1 MTTVRT
7 DRPTADTP
15 DVRDLKL
22 ADEGRR
28 RTEWAER
35 SMPVLRQIK
44 ERFAK
49 ERPLAGR
56 KLAACLHVTTETANL
71 AVTLQAGGADVALC
85 ASNPLSTQ
93 DDVAAHLVR
102 DHGIKVFAVRGVD
115 RDGYY
120 EHIRRALAHESEV
133 TMDDGADLVGA
144 LHMIALERLDDLAPP
159 VRRWVEG
166 LSAAQRKALVAKVI
180 GSTEETT
187 TGVIRLKAMAADG
200 TLRVPVVAVNDSATK
215 HLFDNHY
222 GTGQSAIDG
231 IIRATNVLL
240 AGQNIV
246 VIGYGDCGRGVANR
260 ADGLGA
266 SVIVV
271 EVDPVR
277 ALSAVMDGYRV
288 MTAADASRVGDIFIT
303 VTGNKHVLR
312 MEHFDVMKDGVILAN
327 AGHFDIELDLAALR
341 AASVARRGVRNNL
354 DEFELP
360 DGRRLLVAAEGRLV
374 NLGAAEGH
382 PADVM
387 DMSFSNQALA
397 AEYLAL
403 NVDDLEAKI
412 YTLPPEIDAEV
423 ARIKL
428 EQMGAGLDVLT
439 DEQVAYLSGWQEGT

>member
-1 MTTVRT
+1 MNYDIANPTLAEAGARRVEWAGRRMQVLATVR
-7 DRPTADTP
+7 
-15 DVRDLKL
+15 
-22 ADEGRR
+22 
-28 RTEWAER
+28 
-35 SMPVLRQIK
+35 

-49 ERPLAGR
+49 EKPLDG
-56 KLAACLHVTTETANL
+56 LVVAACLHVTAETANL
-71 AVTLQAGGADVALC
+71 MLALRDGGADPLLC

-93 DDVAAHLVR
+93 DDVAAALVAE
-102 DHGIKVFAVRGVD
+102 GIPVFAIRGED
-115 RDGYY
+115 ADTYY
-120 EHIRRALAHESEV
+120 KHIHAVLDHAPAI
-133 TMDDGADLVGA
+133 TMDDGADLA
-144 LHMIALERLDDLAPP
+144 TLLHTD
-159 VRRWVEG
+159 RRDIE
-166 LSAAQRKALVAKVI
+166 VI

-266 SVIVV
+266 NVIVV
-271 EVDPVR
+271 EIDPVR
-277 ALSAVMDGYRV
+277 ALAAAMDGFRV
-288 MTAADASRVGDIFIT
+288 MTGADAARVGDIFIT

-327 AGHFDIELDLAALR
+327 AGHFDIELDLASLR
-341 AASVARRGVRNNL
+341 AASVARREIRDNL
-354 DEFELP
+354 EEFEVQ
-360 DGRRLLVAAEGRLV
+360 DGRRLLVIAEGRLV

-412 YTLPPEIDAEV
+412 YTLPTEIDTEV

-428 EQMGAGLDVLT
+428 EHLGGGVDSLT
-439 DEQVAYLSGWQEGT
+439 EDQVAYLSGWQEGTA

>member
-1 MTTVRT
+1 MNYDIANPALAEDGARRVDWAGRRMQVLATVR
-7 DRPTADTP
+7 
-15 DVRDLKL
+15 
-22 ADEGRR
+22 
-28 RTEWAER
+28 
-35 SMPVLRQIK
+35 

-49 ERPLAGR
+49 EKPLDG
-56 KLAACLHVTTETANL
+56 LVVAACLHVTAETANL
-71 AVTLQAGGADVALC
+71 MLALRDGGAEPLLC

-93 DDVAAHLVR
+93 DDVAAALVAE
-102 DHGIKVFAVRGVD
+102 GIPVFAIRGED
-115 RDGYY
+115 ADSYY
-120 EHIRRALAHESEV
+120 KHINAVLDHAPAI
-133 TMDDGADLVGA
+133 TMDDGADLA
-144 LHMIALERLDDLAPP
+144 TLLHTD
-159 VRRWVEG
+159 RRDIE
-166 LSAAQRKALVAKVI
+166 VI

-240 AGQNIV
+240 AGQNMV

-277 ALSAVMDGYRV
+277 ALSAVMDGFRV

-341 AASVARRGVRNNL
+341 AAAVARRGIRNNL
-354 DEFELP
+354 EEFELP

-403 NVDDLEAKI
+403 NIDDLEPKI
-412 YTLPPEIDAEV
+412 YTLPAEIDNEV

-428 EQMGAGLDVLT
+428 EQMGAGLDTLT
-439 DEQVAYLSGWQEGT
+439 EEQVAYLSGWQEGT

>member
-1 MTTVRT
+1 VLATVR
-7 DRPTADTP
+7 
-15 DVRDLKL
+15 
-22 ADEGRR
+22 
-28 RTEWAER
+28 
-35 SMPVLRQIK
+35 

-49 ERPLAGR
+49 EKPLDG
-56 KLAACLHVTTETANL
+56 LIVAACLHVTAETANL
-71 AVTLQAGGADVALC
+71 MLALRDGGAEPLLC

-93 DDVAAHLVR
+93 DDVAAALVAE
-102 DHGIKVFAVRGVD
+102 GIPVFAIRGED
-115 RDGYY
+115 SDTYY
-120 EHIRRALAHESEV
+120 KHIHAVLDHAPAI
-133 TMDDGADLVGA
+133 TMDDGADLA
-144 LHMIALERLDDLAPP
+144 TLLHTD
-159 VRRWVEG
+159 RRDI
-166 LSAAQRKALVAKVI
+166 QVI

-231 IIRATNVLL
+231 IIRATNILL
-240 AGQNIV
+240 AGQNMVI
-246 VIGYGDCGRGVANR
+246 IGYGDCGRGVANR

-266 SVIVV
+266 KVIVV

-277 ALSAVMDGYRV
+277 ALSAAMDGYRV
-288 MTAADASRVGDIFIT
+288 MTAAEASRVGDVFIT

-312 MEHFDVMKDGVILAN
+312 KEHFDVMKDGVILAN
-327 AGHFDIELDLAALR
+327 AGHFDIEIDLASLR
-341 AASVARRGVRNNL
+341 AAAVARRGIRNNL
-354 DEFELP
+354 EEFEMS
-360 DGRRLLVAAEGRLV
+360 DGRRILVAAEGRLV

-403 NVDDLEAKI
+403 NVDHLEPRI
-412 YTLPPEIDAEV
+412 YTLPTEIDDEV

-428 EQMGAGLDVLT
+428 EHMGGGLDTLT
-439 DEQVAYLSGWQEGT
+439 DDQVAYLSGWQEGTA

>member
-1 MTTVRT
+1 MNYDIATPGLAEEGARRVDWAGRRMQVLATVR
-7 DRPTADTP
+7 
-15 DVRDLKL
+15 
-22 ADEGRR
+22 
-28 RTEWAER
+28 
-35 SMPVLRQIK
+35 

-49 ERPLAGR
+49 EKPLEG
-56 KLAACLHVTTETANL
+56 LVVAACLHVTAETANL
-71 AVTLQAGGADVALC
+71 MLALRDGGAEPLLC

-93 DDVAAHLVR
+93 DDVAAALVAE
-102 DHGIKVFAVRGVD
+102 GIPVFAIRGED
-115 RDGYY
+115 AETYY
-120 EHIRRALAHESEV
+120 KHINAVLDHAPAI
-133 TMDDGADLVGA
+133 TMDDGADLA
-144 LHMIALERLDDLAPP
+144 TLLHTD
-159 VRRWVEG
+159 RRDIE
-166 LSAAQRKALVAKVI
+166 VI

-231 IIRATNVLL
+231 IIRATNILL

-246 VIGYGDCGRGVANR
+246 VIGYGDCGRGVAKR

-277 ALSAVMDGYRV
+277 ALSAVMDGFRV
-288 MTAADASRVGDIFIT
+288 MTAADASRVGDVFIT

-341 AASVARRGVRNNL
+341 AASVARRGIRNNL

-403 NVDDLEAKI
+403 NVDDLEPKI

-439 DEQVAYLSGWQEGT
+439 EEQRSYLSGWQEGT